1 MGGISTVMKLAFI
14 SDAHGNAVALDNCLS
29 FIRSRSVDCIFHLG
43 DAVGYLPFASEVLC
57 LLAAH
62 KVTCLKGNHDAMALG
77 EIALTEERDKVYGM
91 SSTVASLSPDEIDIM
106 SSWADGMEWV
116 IDGRRL
122 LLVHGSPWNRLEGYV
137 YPDSDKSRFAEVD
150 ADVVI
155 MGHTHHPYVMNCF
168 GKLLVNVGSV
178 GLPRDVG
185 HLSSVC
191 ILDTEDWSVQ
201 IFRIPFDVDSL
212 RLRTESQTVHPSVW
226 KCLERRRTDFVG
238 EVVNSGFNWN
248 DRND

>member
-1 MGGISTVMKLAFI
+1 M
-14 SDAHGNAVALDNCLS
+14 SDSHGNDLALLNSLQ
-29 FIRSRSVDCIFHLG
+29 FIGGMSVHGVYHLG
-43 DAVGYLPFASEVLC
+43 DAVGYLPFASEVLG
-57 LLAAH
+57 LLSAH

-77 EIALTEERDKVYGM
+77 EIAFTEERDKVYGM
-91 SSTVASLSPDEIDIM
+91 SGTMASLSPDEIVVM
-106 SSWADGMEWV
+106 ASWADGMEWV

-155 MGHTHHPYVMNCF
+155 MGHTHHPYVMGCF

-212 RLRTESQTVHPSVW
+212 RLRTDSKTVHPAVW

-238 EVVNSGFNWN
+238 EVVNRCFKIE
-248 DRND
+248 